1 MKYLLLLIVA
11 LSITFIFAPNKAS
24 AATINVSPGCTLDN
38 AILSMNSAS
47 NQGGCTASGTYGS
60 NDTISLSAGTFNYA
74 NTNVITVPLT
84 VQGAGMGQTIIDA
97 QGNNGGLSFNN
108 PNITPQQA
116 TVQDVTIKNPNSILI
131 NDYGAIN
138 TFNYSM
144 TIRRVEVYADVAQ
157 SVDSSMIEVSAWM
170 NGISST
176 IEDIYIHDII
186 FENSAIFITS
196 NGATTSGNIV
206 RRTTI
211 TNVEGT
217 KNDSVLLVCFYSR
230 AGGHTSGL
238 AENITITDVTA
249 TNGYSISYISAIA
262 DSLSGGDGEVNVTAR
277 NITIIGNPQVG
288 VTGSGILSA
297 SLATPGASAASSI
310 DFQNILGVNLDVFN
324 AEFEPNA
331 GGTESATSASLGG
344 NITDATATS
353 ELNHPTDQAEI
364 VGLSSS
370 LGPLQDNGGTIQT
383 IALLE
388 NSAAI
393 DAGVTNSLTTDQRGI
408 ARPQGSGY
416 DSGAYEYIPPIPDPI
431 DPPVSNTTHGQ
442 LADTGDNIKLY
453 LSLTYVLFLLGLVG
467 IGLKIWLCHIKPN
480 NNGF

>member
-1 MKYLLLLIVA
+1 M
-11 LSITFIFAPNKAS
+11 
-24 AATINVSPGCTLDN
+24 
-38 AILSMNSAS
+38 
-47 NQGGCTASGTYGS
+47 
-60 NDTISLSAGTFNYA
+60 
-74 NTNVITVPLT
+74 
-84 VQGAGMGQTIIDA
+84 
-97 QGNNGGLSFNN
+97 
-108 PNITPQQA
+108 
-116 TVQDVTIKNPNSILI
+116 
-131 NDYGAIN
+131 
-138 TFNYSM
+138 
-144 TIRRVEVYADVAQ
+144 
-157 SVDSSMIEVSAWM
+157 
-170 NGISST
+170 
-176 IEDIYIHDII
+176 
-186 FENSAIFITS
+186 
-196 NGATTSGNIV
+196 
-206 RRTTI
+206 
-211 TNVEGT
+211 
-217 KNDSVLLVCFYSR
+217 
-230 AGGHTSGL
+230 
-238 AENITITDVTA
+238 TA

-453 LSLTYVLFLLGLVG
+453 LSL
-467 IGLKIWLCHIKPN
+467 IHI
-480 NNGF
+480 